1 MNKASLLG
9 QLQIDRSV
17 GPGPGRGA
25 SARLWW
31 ILGGCLAA
39 LAVVAAAVVLLVVQ
53 PGRVP
58 VALAAALPA
67 AASGGAAQGA
77 SLLDASGYVVARRQA
92 TVSSK
97 ITGRVT
103 QVLIEE
109 GQHVRAGQVIARLD
123 DSNMR
128 AGFDQASAQVQTAQ
142 ASLRLAEITAAE
154 AGPKYRRNQDLHGR
168 GFLSD
173 QAVED
178 ARMAFDTAQANVQL
192 ARRQVGG
199 AAAGL
204 EVARRN
210 VADTIVTAPFDGVVT
225 VKAAQPGE
233 IVSPISAG
241 GGFTRTGICTIVDMD
256 SLEVEVDVA
265 ESFINRVREGM
276 PATVKLDAYPDW
288 TIPAEVI
295 AVIPTADR
303 SKATVTVRVGFKLK
317 DPRIVPEMG
326 ARVAFLA
333 PVTGSAGPVA
343 VSRSVVVPSDAVQSE
358 GDQSVVY
365 VVQDGKAERRAVKL
379 GAKTDA
385 GQVLL
390 AGVTPGEQVAVGGQ
404 GKLRDG
410 SAVRIVKKPP
420 SDQTAG

>member
-1 MNKASLLG
+1 MDKVSLIG
-9 QLQIDRSV
+9 QLQIDR
-17 GPGPGRGA
+17 GAGPGRGGA
-25 SARLWW
+25 PSARLWW
-31 ILGGCLAA
+31 ILGAA
-39 LAVVAAAVVLLVVQ
+39 LAAIAVVALAIVLFVVQ
-53 PGRVP
+53 PGRVA
-58 VALAAALPA
+58 VAVATARPA

-103 QVLIEE
+103 EVLIEE
-109 GQHVRAGQVIARLD
+109 GQHVRAGQVIARVD
-123 DSNMR
+123 DSNLR
-128 AGFDQASAQVQTAQ
+128 AGFDQASAQVQTAL
-142 ASLRLAEITAAE
+142 ASVKVAEIAAAE
-154 AGPKYRRNQDLHGR
+154 AGPKYRRNQQLHGR
-168 GFLSD
+168 GFLSE
-173 QAVED
+173 QGVED
-178 ARMAFDTAQANVQL
+178 ARMGYDTALANLQL
-192 ARRQVGG
+192 AQRQVGN
-199 AAAGL
+199 ARASL

-210 VADTIVTAPFDGVVT
+210 LADTIVTAPFDGVVT

-241 GGFTRTGICTIVDMD
+241 GGFTRTGICTIVDMA

-288 TIPAEVI
+288 TIPANVI

-303 SKATVTVRVGFKLK
+303 SKATVTVRVGFQQK

-333 PVTGSAGPVA
+333 PAAAQAGPAA
-343 VSRSVVVPSDAVQSE
+343 VSRGAVVPPDAVQSE
-358 GDQSVVY
+358 GDQSVVF
-365 VVQDGKAERRAVKL
+365 VVQDGKAERRAVRL
-379 GAKTDA
+379 GARTDS

-390 AGVTPGEQVAVGGQ
+390 AGVSPGEQVAVGGQ

-410 SAVRIVKKPP
+410 SAVRIVKKPA